1 MTFRQVLKLYNI
13 NETAAFIN
21 WWIKRKNNNFLY
33 KNILNEKYQMKL
45 EMVDRYSYTH
55 AIVLGCVQ
63 NLFYRHGD
71 ETFSWSKLKN
81 NKDI

>member
-1 MTFRQVLKLYNI
+1 
-13 NETAAFIN
+13 
-21 WWIKRKNNNFLY
+21 
-33 KNILNEKYQMKL
+33 MKL